1 MPLETLARTILE
13 AKRNREV
20 AEARLRSTPRW
31 RFRQRVRRE
40 HHVELRRAQEQQL
53 IALLQ
58 NISKRGSPKP
68 RLASRSAQLSSEAR
82 DQGARLPIALK
93 KM

>member
-20 AEARLRSTPRW
+20 AEATLRSTPRW

-40 HHVELRRAQEQQL
+40 HHLEVRRAQEQQFL
-53 IALLQ
+53 ALLQ
-58 NISKRGSPKP
+58 SISK
-68 RLASRSAQLSSEAR
+68 SRTSEAP
-82 DQGARLPIALK
+82 DQGARLPSALK